1 MAQLSNLNPSFQTS
15 LCDTGASP
23 VHWLPAQFCP
33 LEPLEEDRRF
43 IGGTENLV
51 LPVDALFASLLGQIS
66 LLGVGSRYQLNTL

>member
-1 MAQLSNLNPSFQTS
+1 M
-15 LCDTGASP
+15 
-23 VHWLPAQFCP
+23 HWLPAQFCP

-51 LPVDALFASLLGQIS
+51 LPVDALFASRLGQIS